1 MARWG
6 NMNGMNLSKIIAR
19 NIISV
24 FKKFKQKGAERNR
37 YRSDQYSIK
46 GKMRAKSR

>member
-19 NIISV
+19 NKLSV
-24 FKKFKQKGAERNR
+24 YKVQTKRLNR
-37 YRSDQYSIK
+37 YGSDQYSIK